1 MADSVLF
8 SSPMQCSGRPK
19 EAWTC
24 SGLERRKVDGPPV
37 RHSVSFST
45 SPYAHFSPCPS
56 SVSHTWPFPQTP
68 PSLPPSFGTTI
79 KPQSPPACLFLRC
92 RADGPSDNIQLS
104 RSCQGTI
111 HRLWREFTAKR
122 WNQGHGRALGD
133 RQVRMSSNSS
143 RFLRQSRPPCFLSR
157 THSLSPRLLRG
168 PGASLAPPLPGRT
181 WTREI

>member
-1 MADSVLF
+1 MGPLVRQCLLFHLNPIPAFLHVLLQSLSHMAL
-8 SSPMQCSGRPK
+8 PT
-19 EAWTC
+19 A
-24 SGLERRKVDGPPV
+24 
-37 RHSVSFST
+37 
-45 SPYAHFSPCPS
+45 
-56 SVSHTWPFPQTP
+56 
-68 PSLPPSFGTTI
+68 PSLGTTI

-92 RADGPSDNIQLS
+92 RADGTSNNIQLS

-133 RQVRMSSNSS
+133 SQVRMSSNSS
-143 RFLRQSRPPCFLSR
+143 LFLRQSPMLSQQD
-157 THSLSPRLLRG
+157 LPSPRLLRG